1 LIVKN
6 LIVNVKEYE
15 RPKTK
20 RRRRDEDERKEL
32 LRTTPKRLPPRL
44 AHHLTIGRPVL
55 LENKYVL
62 EFGGNGNDIGENAK
76 MNAGKKVKKARM
88 DTDKNDK
95 HMEIVSKKKSEA
107 KTHNQEASWPFKLPL
122 EIRKHIYKEAIGGYC
137 IHIHFVEAYR
147 RMGHSRCKL
156 DGSVVCMGLTWQA
169 SAPVV
174 SRDLLTP
181 NFSREKFRLPGALDE
196 WGNSGL
202 LPLLQSCRRM

>member
-1 LIVKN
+1 VKN

-44 AHHLTIGRPVL
+44 AHHLTIGRSVL
-55 LENKYVL
+55 LENGYVL

-76 MNAGKKVKKARM
+76 MDAGKKVKKARM
-88 DTDKNDK
+88 DTD
-95 HMEIVSKKKSEA
+95 KKSEA

-122 EIRKHIYKEAIGGYC
+122 EIRKQIYREAIGGYC

-147 RMGHSRCKL
+147 RMGHSRCRL

-181 NFSREKFRLPGALDE
+181 NFSREKFRLPGALDD